1 MLVYFAPFW
10 FIQGFK
16 GTFHFLTEG
25 SGEAVSI
32 PCCILYSSQTGPFA
46 KYSALCLVSVST
58 IPSAW
63 NVFQKICP
71 CLLQIHRS
79 RSISHVTSY
88 NKPSLQL
95 EVMFSSSE
103 FPKTHNIVL
112 IIVANS
118 YILFTMGLS
127 LWGFLSDSDG
137 KESAC
142 NAGDLGS
149 IPGWGR
155 SPGEGNGNPLQ
166 YFCLENSMDRATWQA
181 TVQRV
186 AKSRTQLSN
195 SHWVTVLSEL
205 HTVTDLIRIIT
216 VPTK

>member
-25 SGEAVSI
+25 RGEAVSI
-32 PCCILYSSQTGPFA
+32 PCCILCSSQTGPLA
-46 KYSALCLVSVST
+46 KYSDLCVASVPT
-58 IPSAW
+58 LPSAW
-63 NVFQKICP
+63 NFLPDISPCP
-71 CLLQIHRS
+71 LQIHHS
-79 RSISHVTSY
+79 RSISNVTSY

-95 EVMFSSSE
+95 EVMFSFSE
-103 FPKTHNIVL
+103 FPKTRNIVV

-127 LWGFLSDSDG
+127 LWDFVSDSDG

-142 NAGDLGS
+142 SAGDLGS

-155 SPGEGNGNPLQ
+155 CPGEGNGNPLQ
-166 YFCLENSMDRATWQA
+166 YSCLENFLDRATWWA

-186 AKSRTQLSN
+186 AKSGTWLSN
-195 SHWVTVLSEL
+195 SHWVTVLSKL
-205 HTVTDLIRIIT
+205 HTVTDLIQIIT
-216 VPTK
+216 APRK